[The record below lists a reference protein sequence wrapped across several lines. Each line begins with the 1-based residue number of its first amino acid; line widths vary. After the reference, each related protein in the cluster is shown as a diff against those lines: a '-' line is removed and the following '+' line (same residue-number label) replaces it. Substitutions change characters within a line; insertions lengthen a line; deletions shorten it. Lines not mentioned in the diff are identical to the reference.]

1 MKKLLFFV
9 MAASLVCSCKKDDG
23 DDVIPENLKKVSRIE
38 FNDGSKPYSSSFS
51 YDAQGR
57 VAQID
62 GLPVTWSGDKVTYD
76 GKVYTLSDG
85 RAVKAEGSDPK
96 GSYHLSFEYDKEGY
110 LVKTIDKDEDYE
122 CSYSIKDGNMVEIM
136 DDGDKVTCKTSDIP
150 NNLNIDFYSL
160 VAEDA
165 SEAYML
171 GIAGKRLRNMLS
183 EMRYDDGSYWNAT
196 SYEYKV
202 DKDGYV
208 TEITETYTS
217 SEGDKYVSTIK
228 ISYME

>member
-1 MKKLLFFV
+1 M
-9 MAASLVCSCKKDDG
+9 VCSCKKDDG
-23 DDVIPENLKKVSRIE
+23 NDVMPENLKKVSRIE

-76 GKVYTLSDG
+76 GTVYTLSDG
-85 RAVKAEGSDPK
+85 RAVKAEKSDQI
-96 GSYHLSFEYDKEGY
+96 SFEYDKEGY
-110 LVKTIDKDEDYE
+110 LVKTIAKDDDYE
-122 CSYSIKDGNMVEIM
+122 CSYSIKDGNMVEMM

-150 NNLNIDFYSL
+150 NNLNIDFYSF
-160 VAEDA
+160 VVEDA
-165 SEAYML
+165 WEAYML

-183 EMRYDDGSYWNAT
+183 ETRYDDGSYWNAT

-208 TEITETYTS
+208 TEITQTYTS
-217 SEGDKYVSTIK
+217 SDGYKDVSTIK

>member
-1 MKKLLFFV
+1 M
-9 MAASLVCSCKKDDG
+9 VCSCKKDDG
-23 DDVIPENLKKVSRIE
+23 GDVMPENLKKVSRIE
-38 FNDGSKPYSSSFS
+38 FSDGSKHYSSSFS

-57 VAQID
+57 VTQID

-76 GKVYTLSDG
+76 GTVYTLSDG
-85 RAVKAEGSDPK
+85 RAVKSDVSDSK
-96 GSYHLSFEYDKEGY
+96 DSYQLSFEYDKDGY
-110 LVKTIDKDEDYE
+110 LVKTIDKDDDYV
-122 CSYSIKDGNMVEIM
+122 CSYSIKDGNRVEM
-136 DDGDKVTCKTSDIP
+136 TDDGDKITLKISDRP

-160 VAEDA
+160 VEDDA

-183 EMRYDDGSYWNAT
+183 EMRFDDGSYWSAT

-208 TEITETYTS
+208 TEITETYTD
-217 SEGDKYVSTIK
+217 SEGYKNVSTVK
-228 ISYME
+228 ISYIE